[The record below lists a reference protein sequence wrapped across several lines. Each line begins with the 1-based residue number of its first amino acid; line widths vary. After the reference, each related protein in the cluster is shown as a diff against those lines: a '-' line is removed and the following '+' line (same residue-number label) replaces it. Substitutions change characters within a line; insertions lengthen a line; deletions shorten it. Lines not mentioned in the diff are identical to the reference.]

1 MGMEQNFK
9 LAVKSLMSSKARA
22 ILTMLGIIIGVAA
35 VIIITS
41 LGNGMQTMMNEQFEK
56 IGTNLVQVMVMGR
69 GPGSSRTAEPEDMAE
84 LVEQYPDVLSGVTPY
99 VSVNT
104 SVRSGAEKFK
114 RTQVYGVSEDFAD
127 MDAAFGEELAQGR
140 YIKYLD
146 VTRRSTVCVIGEYIN
161 QTAFGGDGLGK
172 SIQIGGVPYTV
183 VGILSGGSYA
193 LEEGG
198 PSDYVYIPYTNAG
211 KISDSTEV
219 SLYMFSCAG
228 QDSANAGKALIEN
241 KLYSIY
247 QTADAYYVM
256 TSAEQIQSLNMMI
269 SVLMMVLVA
278 IAAISLLVGGIGI
291 MNIMLVSVSER
302 TREIGI
308 RKSLGAKRK
317 DIRLQF
323 IIEAGTTSALGG
335 LIGVVLGM
343 VVAFVAGVVLSGMMT
358 SMMGGSGTTFQ
369 AVPTQGAVAIAF
381 GVSVG
386 IGVLFGYLP
395 ANKAAKMNPI
405 DALRYE

>member
-56 IGTNLVQVMVMGR
+56 IGTNLVQVSVWGR

-84 LVEQYPDVLSGVTPY
+84 LVAQYPDVLSGVTPY
-99 VSVNT
+99 ISVST
-104 SVRSGAEKFK
+104 SVRSGTEKFK

-183 VGILSGGSYA
+183 VGILSG
-193 LEEGG
+193 
-198 PSDYVYIPYTNAG
+198 
-211 KISDSTEV
+211 
-219 SLYMFSCAG
+219 
-228 QDSANAGKALIEN
+228 
-241 KLYSIY
+241 
-247 QTADAYYVM
+247 
-256 TSAEQIQSLNMMI
+256 
-269 SVLMMVLVA
+269 
-278 IAAISLLVGGIGI
+278 
-291 MNIMLVSVSER
+291 
-302 TREIGI
+302 
-308 RKSLGAKRK
+308 
-317 DIRLQF
+317 
-323 IIEAGTTSALGG
+323 
-335 LIGVVLGM
+335 
-343 VVAFVAGVVLSGMMT
+343 
-358 SMMGGSGTTFQ
+358 
-369 AVPTQGAVAIAF
+369 
-381 GVSVG
+381 
-386 IGVLFGYLP
+386 
-395 ANKAAKMNPI
+395 
-405 DALRYE
+405 

>member
-256 TSAEQIQSLNMMI
+256 TTG
-269 SVLMMVLVA
+269 
-278 IAAISLLVGGIGI
+278 AISNL
-291 MNIMLVSVSER
+291 N
-302 TREIGI
+302 
-308 RKSLGAKRK
+308 
-317 DIRLQF
+317 D
-323 IIEAGTTSALGG
+323 
-335 LIGVVLGM
+335 VV
-343 VVAFVAGVVLSGMMT
+343 
-358 SMMGGSGTTFQ
+358 
-369 AVPTQGAVAIAF
+369 
-381 GVSVG
+381 
-386 IGVLFGYLP
+386 
-395 ANKAAKMNPI
+395 KAWP
-405 DALRYE
+405 

>member
-291 MNIMLVSVSER
+291 MNIMLVSVTER

-308 RKSLGAKRK
+308 RMAIGARKRDIIGQFLVEASVVSCCGGVIGIVLGCFLSAVLGNLLLAKTQNSYMPTVE
-317 DIRLQF
+317 QF
-323 IIEAGTTSALGG
+323 TVLPSAGLVIGAFLFSALLGIIFG
-335 LIGVVLGM
+335 L
-343 VVAFVAGVVLSGMMT
+343 
-358 SMMGGSGTTFQ
+358 
-369 AVPTQGAVAIAF
+369 
-381 GVSVG
+381 
-386 IGVLFGYLP
+386 YP
-395 ANKAAKMNPI
+395 ANKASNLQPV
-405 DALRYE
+405 DALRTQ

>member
-219 SLYMFSCAG
+219 SLYQS
-228 QDSANAGKALIEN
+228 
-241 KLYSIY
+241 
-247 QTADAYYVM
+247 ADAYYVM

-369 AVPTQGAVAIAF
+369 AVPTPGAVAIAF